1 MDERIGYLLYCIA
14 SVLMFLG
21 ALFLM
26 AAPVQNTVPRLITGG
41 ILVVVS
47 LAMIVITRMKTKA
60 VYEVKA
66 TVELPAKIDLSQL
79 KCKECGG
86 KLTKESLHFDPNT
99 GTITVSCPYCG
110 AVYQMVEDVKW

>member
-1 MDERIGYLLYCIA
+1 MNEKIGYLLYCIA
-14 SVLMFLG
+14 SILMFFG
-21 ALFLM
+21 AMYLL
-26 AAPVQNTVPRLITGG
+26 AAPVQNTVPRLITGS

-47 LAMIVITRMKTKA
+47 IVMIVITRMKTKA

-66 TVELPAKIDLSQL
+66 TVELPPSIDLEQL

-86 KLTKESLHFDPNT
+86 KLTKKSLHFDPNT
-99 GTITVSCPYCG
+99 GTITVTCPYCG